1 MKKRHT
7 LEEKKLSLF
16 TANMI
21 VLKIL
26 KNWQKLLEPI
36 SEFNR
41 VLAYK
46 GNTQKLTV
54 FLYTSRE
61 LVYFK
66 I

>member
-1 MKKRHT
+1 
-7 LEEKKLSLF
+7 
-16 TANMI
+16 MI